1 MEVYDIK
8 SRINFELVKKIFSNA
23 NNAKKFLTYFNVN
36 AKGHSSRDMFNE
48 IVKIWDYDKAL
59 PVIRD
64 IFKASSK
71 FSRGSKGADNLEILL
86 NEWHNLNLGN
96 ISWPFSQ
103 GAFDNFVQSIN
114 AENIQRSQ
122 KDEKV
127 KNAAIKYRRIKEINT
142 ERNDF
147 IENLIFLKNEN
158 IIPTLSNSRGVDF
171 FINGISFD
179 QKVSRSV
186 TMQFKKDFG
195 DRWRE
200 TAINKPQV
208 VAKYLYTYQ
217 DEGRFGA
224 QPRLFIVYLNE
235 GISPLA
241 VKETINNIDLNQPF
255 DITFTYKHKN
265 HGDKTYRTQAFVI
278 LLSVE

>member
-103 GAFDNFVQSIN
+103 RAFDNFVQSIN

-147 IENLIFLKNEN
+147 IENLIFLK
-158 IIPTLSNSRGVDF
+158 
-171 FINGISFD
+171 
-179 QKVSRSV
+179 
-186 TMQFKKDFG
+186 
-195 DRWRE
+195 
-200 TAINKPQV
+200 
-208 VAKYLYTYQ
+208 
-217 DEGRFGA
+217 
-224 QPRLFIVYLNE
+224 RL
-235 GISPLA
+235 
-241 VKETINNIDLNQPF
+241 
-255 DITFTYKHKN
+255 
-265 HGDKTYRTQAFVI
+265 
-278 LLSVE
+278 